1 VSGAFARRSS
11 PLLKVE
17 RVSSGARLLLH
28 RSNDQMLELVSRH
41 TFTDIDS
48 RPSALVKL
56 HPRTHPRNLPPAD
69 LSRCHGRAEILRRNK
84 AAKFLDRVNV
94 PVTSREHSG
103 TLNG

>member
-1 VSGAFARRSS
+1 
-11 PLLKVE
+11 
-17 RVSSGARLLLH
+17 
-28 RSNDQMLELVSRH
+28 
-41 TFTDIDS
+41 
-48 RPSALVKL
+48 VKL